1 MFKYVLF
8 FSLIAG
14 TVQANDV
21 MGYARIVDGDTIK
34 LYNSPYDNI
43 RDYTYNVRLAGIDAF
58 ESGFLGRTQY
68 CTRPDMS
75 VYDCGL
81 KSKQFMYNLVEGKQV
96 ACKLHGSD
104 NRGKRAIGVCFVGNI
119 DIQAAIV
126 ANGWAVAEY
135 TRKYAD
141 YRFLEQKAH
150 IERQG
155 AWNGYFLR
163 PKDYRRELR
172 SK

>member
-1 MFKYVLF
+1 MLKYILL

-21 MGYARIVDGDTIK
+21 VGYARIVDGDTIK
-34 LYNSPYDNI
+34 LYDSPYDNI
-43 RDYTYNVRLAGIDAF
+43 KNYTYNVRLAGIDAF
-58 ESGFLGRTQY
+58 ESGFLGKSQY
-68 CTRPDMS
+68 CSKPDMT

-81 KSKQFMYNLVEGKQV
+81 KSKQFMYNLVEGRQTV
-96 ACKLHGSD
+96 CRLHGLD
-104 NRGKRAIGVCFVGNI
+104 NRGKRAIGVCYVDGI

-135 TRKYAD
+135 TRNYAD
-141 YRFLEQKAH
+141 YRFLEQKAYN
-150 IERQG
+150 EKQG
-155 AWNGYFLR
+155 AWNGSFLR
-163 PKDYRRELR
+163 PKDYRKSLR